1 MDAGCGDGHI
11 AIKAIEEYLPNGN
24 VYAVDIYD
32 ASIEDMETYK
42 KDNNVDNLI
51 NIEADITEGIPDV
64 EDDSVDVILL
74 VNVFHGFK
82 ASRRLDDAVI
92 ELKRII
98 KSELGVEPVGFRFP
112 RWEYNKEL
120 FDVLLEEGFIYDSSV
135 IKPNKSFKK
144 ELGYIYIRNGLYEFA
159 PNIYKF
165 PLKTVL
171 LSGGGFYRF
180 LKGKSLNRVL
190 FKHIK
195 KHDTFMIYFHP
206 FEIHKGY
213 LPVPKKGILKGQRV
227 YLTKNR
233 DTYLDSIEEMINT
246 LKDNGYIFSN
256 MKEYALKNKK

>member
-1 MDAGCGDGHI
+1 MMPENGHRAHGFSSANFLDSDEILNELKLTGLETFMDAGCGDGHI

-98 KSELGVEPVGFRFP
+98 KSEGKIAIMDYKAWDVPKGPPTQVRSSPSDLEKLF
-112 RWEYNKEL
+112 NKHGLKKIYLNEKIGE
-120 FDVLLEEGFIYDSSV
+120 DIPEG
-135 IKPNKSFKK
+135 KSHYLIMFKK
-144 ELGYIYIRNGLYEFA
+144 E
-159 PNIYKF
+159 
-165 PLKTVL
+165 
-171 LSGGGFYRF
+171 
-180 LKGKSLNRVL
+180 
-190 FKHIK
+190 
-195 KHDTFMIYFHP
+195 
-206 FEIHKGY
+206 
-213 LPVPKKGILKGQRV
+213 
-227 YLTKNR
+227 
-233 DTYLDSIEEMINT
+233 
-246 LKDNGYIFSN
+246 
-256 MKEYALKNKK
+256 